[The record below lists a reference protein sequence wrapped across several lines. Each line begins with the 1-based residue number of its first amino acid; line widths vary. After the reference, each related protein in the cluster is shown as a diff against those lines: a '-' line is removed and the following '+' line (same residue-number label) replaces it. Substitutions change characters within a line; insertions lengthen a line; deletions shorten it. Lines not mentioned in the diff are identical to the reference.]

1 MPSIS
6 GVPTTR
12 ITDLFVRQR
21 LLQQMQ
27 ADQREIVKL
36 QLQLSTGQRFSAP
49 SEQPITSLR
58 VIGLQRLLEQKNQV
72 KANLATT
79 QSYLTA
85 ADTALSSISSMVSE
99 ARATALGVLGTTAT
113 DTQRAAA
120 ALQIQQ
126 TIQQL
131 LDAGNQKFR
140 GRYLFAG
147 STTEVRPFAI
157 TGNNLVAF
165 YGNEKLLSSYV
176 DTDLLSENNVLGS
189 EVFGAISM
197 AVQGNVDLQPRL
209 RFDTPLADLNN
220 GAGVELGSIV
230 ISDGNKSA
238 TVDLSSAHTIG
249 DVAMLIRRNSAR
261 IPVNVE
267 VTSQGLKIQLNASSG
282 DLSIRDVGNGTTAR
296 QLGIHREIGVGT
308 SPIVDFNL
316 NPCLKPTTRL
326 TDILGSPARAALRFQ
341 GADNDFYIE
350 ADRNGEALN
359 GVKIRLIDDPSI
371 SVGEE
376 VVEYDPDA
384 KEITVRIDETHT
396 QARDVVAAINNA
408 YSAGK
413 LPFFAYLD
421 PTDQELYPG
430 QGLVFPTPPGE
441 WAAET
446 AAGTGEDFDKL
457 SGLTITNGGQT
468 FTVDLSTAVTIE
480 DVLNTL
486 NDSRFGLIAEINES
500 ARTINVRSRISGADF
515 AIGENGGT
523 TATQL
528 GLRTLTGETRL
539 DRLNFGRGVTDY
551 QDQGTTAMAVFD
563 PVGTHNRL
571 VLQAR
576 EAGPQF
582 NDFRLRF
589 YDTGGAPG
597 SEVITYDS
605 VNKEIAVG
613 IVPGSTTA
621 KQIVELFA
629 ATPGARDHF
638 QLRLDNESL
647 DNDGSGLLQVGEVMT
662 SGGSSGGIDFTI
674 IRADG
679 VVLEIDLSGAIT
691 VQDVLNRINNHP
703 DNPPRVPGGSPYLTA
718 RLARYGNG
726 IELVD
731 ESAGSGILT
740 VRRTPSSTAAIE
752 LGLIPVGKEEATAT
766 NPGTFG
772 QANVRSAGSN
782 NDLIF
787 RTKSPTAS
795 ANGYQIIFEDSGG
808 GPESFTFDPANKIMR
823 FAIQPGVTTA
833 NRIIELFSA
842 DAVAPLV
849 FDVLLDPT
857 DGNDGSGF
865 VAVTSATD
873 PPKIAG
879 GQSSQLTGRDVNPL
893 ETEGIFTALV
903 RLKDA
908 LLANDVWRAQHA
920 IDLLDQAILKLNF
933 ERAELGAKQ
942 QSLDI
947 LNMRIEDEDMQLQSA
962 LSADFDAD
970 LAEVISSLLAKQSAY
985 QAALQATAKIFRMS
999 LLDYL

>member
-27 ADQREIVKL
+27 EDQREIVKL
-36 QLQLSTGQRFSAP
+36 QLQLSTGQRFSVP

-58 VIGLQRLLEQKNQV
+58 VIGLQRLLEQKEQV
-72 KANLATT
+72 AANLATT

-85 ADTALSSISSMVSE
+85 ADTALSSISGMVSE
-99 ARATALGVLGTTAT
+99 VRATALGVLGTTAT
-113 DTQRAAA
+113 DTQRQAAV
-120 ALQIQQ
+120 LQIQQ

-147 STTEVRPFAI
+147 SMTEVRPFAI
-157 TGNNLVAF
+157 TGNNLVTF
-165 YGNEKLLSSYV
+165 YGNEQSLFSYV

-189 EVFGAISM
+189 RVFGAIST
-197 AVQGNVDLQPRL
+197 AVQGMADLQPRL
-209 RFDTPLADLNN
+209 RFDTPLADLNH
-220 GAGVELGSIV
+220 GAGVDLGSIV

-238 TVDLSSAHTIG
+238 VVDLSSAHTIG

-267 VTSQGLKIQLNASSG
+267 VTAQGLKIQLNASAG

-296 QLGIHREIGVGT
+296 QLGIYRDVGVGT
-308 SPIVDFNL
+308 SPIVGSPL
-316 NPCLKPTTRL
+316 NPALKPTTRL
-326 TDILGSPARAALRFQ
+326 ADLFGSPARAVLRFQ
-341 GADNDFYIE
+341 GGDNDFYIE

-371 SVGEE
+371 AAGEE
-376 VVEYDPDA
+376 VVEYDAGA
-384 KEITVRIDETHT
+384 KEISIRIDETHT
-396 QARDVVAAINNA
+396 QARDVVAAINSA
-408 YSAGK
+408 YAAGK

-421 PTDQELYPG
+421 PTDQEMYSG

-441 WAAET
+441 WAAVT
-446 AAGTGEDFDKL
+446 AAGTGEDFDKS
-457 SGLTITNGGQT
+457 SGLIITNGGRT
-468 FTVDLSTAVTIE
+468 FTVDLSAAGTVE

-486 NDSRFGLIAEINES
+486 NDSQYGLIAEINES
-500 ARTINVRSRISGADF
+500 TRRINVRSRISGADF
-515 AIGENGGT
+515 AIGENRGT

-539 DRLNFGRGVTDY
+539 DQLNFGRGVTDY
-551 QDQGTTAMAVFD
+551 QEEGTTARAVYD

-576 EAGPQF
+576 QAGPQF
-582 NDFRLRF
+582 NDYRLYF
-589 YDTGGAPG
+589 YDTGGPPG
-597 SEVITYDS
+597 SELITYDP
-605 VNKEIAVG
+605 VNKQIAIG
-613 IVPGSTTA
+613 IVPGTTTA
-621 KQIVELFA
+621 KNIVELFA

-647 DNDGSGLLQVGEVMT
+647 DNDGSGLLEVGEVIT
-662 SGGSSGGIDFTI
+662 SGGSSGGADFTI
-674 IRADG
+674 TRADG
-679 VVLEIDLSGAIT
+679 VVLEIDISGAIT
-691 VQDVLNRINNHP
+691 IQDVIDRINNHP
-703 DNPPRVPGGSPYLTA
+703 DNPPRVPGGSPYLIA
-718 RLARYGNG
+718 RLAEFGNG
-726 IELVD
+726 IELID
-731 ESAGSGILT
+731 ESSGSGILT
-740 VRRTPSSTAAIE
+740 VKRTQSSTAAIE
-752 LGLIPVGKEEATAT
+752 LGLIPVGSDEATAT

-772 QANVRSAGSN
+772 QASVQSAGAN

-787 RTKSPTAS
+787 RTKSPTAL
-795 ANGYQIIFEDSGG
+795 ANGYRIIFADSGG
-808 GPESFTFDPANKIMR
+808 RPESFTFDPANKVMR
-823 FAIQPGVTTA
+823 FAIHPGVTTA
-833 NRIIELFSA
+833 NRIMELFSA
-842 DAVAPLV
+842 DTVAPRM
-849 FDVLLDPT
+849 FDVFLDPS

-865 VAVTSATD
+865 VELTSVGD
-873 PPKIAG
+873 PPEIAG
-879 GQSSQLTGRDVNPL
+879 GQSSRLTGRDVNPL
-893 ETEGIFTALV
+893 ETEGIFTALI

-908 LLANDVWRAQHA
+908 LLSNDVWRAQHA
-920 IDLLDQAILKLNF
+920 IDLLDQAVLNLNF

-947 LNMRIEDEDMQLQSA
+947 LNTRLEDEDLQLKSA
-962 LSADFDAD
+962 LAADFDAD
-970 LAEVISSLLAKQSAY
+970 LAEVISSLVARQSAY
-985 QAALQATAKIFRMS
+985 QAALQATAQIFRMS